1 MSSEVRGLPF
11 SCNTSEEKLQVVTCR
26 AGAASK
32 ERLEKAYEDYS
43 TDTKLEPARPPTT
56 TITTYVTLTALWVH
70 FLPAPYSYQLMCKA
84 TPGETTEARRGACL
98 HILSLPCCCL
108 PPC

>member
-11 SCNTSEEKLQVVTCR
+11 SCNTSEKKLPVVTCR

-43 TDTKLEPARPPTT
+43 TDTKLEPARPPTK
-56 TITTYVTLTALWVH
+56 TITTYVTPHRSLGALSPCT
-70 FLPAPYSYQLMCKA
+70 LLIPADV
-84 TPGETTEARRGACL
+84 
-98 HILSLPCCCL
+98 
-108 PPC
+108 